1 MPVNFFFLSQSAPR
15 EFCETLTDILCKDL
29 GKDLQ
34 YLMGENKKKKLIFPL
49 LPLERNGKM
58 VYEIHDEIW
67 LDYFS
72 NATKEEKMRI
82 SY

>member
-1 MPVNFFFLSQSAPR
+1 MAPR

-34 YLMGENKKKKLIFPL
+34 YLTGENKKKKLIFPL
-49 LPLERNGKM
+49 LPLERNGKI
-58 VYEIHDEIW
+58 VYEIHDDIW

-72 NATKEEKMRI
+72 DARGENEDRLLTW
-82 SY
+82 